1 MNRDMNKTTLSE
13 KIGYGFASLGD
24 AAAYGF
30 ISVFLLFF
38 LTTIAGIPP
47 GIAGTIV
54 AIGAFWNAVFNPIM
68 GYISDRVYTRF
79 GRRRP
84 VILAFS
90 LPLAMSA
97 FLLFTSVDL
106 PPAIKPIYYG
116 IMLMLYWTSYT
127 GFFVPYLALGV
138 DYTSDYN
145 DRTVLRLFGSLFNMI
160 GALFAMV
167 MPTLIVSM
175 FEGMG
180 MTTNQAWSATG
191 LSIGVIAAISILITV
206 FTSKQKDPPCTRPAD
221 LPKEPLG
228 KAIGNIFK
236 EYFSVAQ
243 IDIVRYLIIA
253 SLCGLITFTIMMSDV
268 VYYFT
273 NCKGLTS
280 VEASTCLTLRVLL
293 GLAFIPLT
301 GKLILK
307 TDKRET
313 MIGAYLLGSALL
325 ILIRFVNIPSPVDI
339 LLYMVGL
346 SLCTTIYWQIMPGIF
361 YDVCEYDR
369 IMNGKNRSATIVS
382 FLGLVE
388 ALAAGIGGQVLG
400 WILDFAGYDGSAAVQ
415 TDTALQWIE
424 NCATLVPVAVSL
436 ITCYALYK
444 YPLTKKKYEEMLKGD
459 SMFTLVMGP

>member
-1 MNRDMNKTTLSE
+1 MNKTTISQKTTLSE

-38 LTTIAGIPP
+38 LTTIAGISP

-68 GYISDRVYTRF
+68 GYISDRVYSRF

-90 LPLAMSA
+90 IPLAMSA
-97 FLLFTSVDL
+97 FLLFTNVELADNV
-106 PPAIKPIYYG
+106 KPIYYG

-138 DYTSDYN
+138 DYTSDYD

-160 GALFAMV
+160 GALLANV
-167 MPTLIVSM
+167 MPTFMVSV
-175 FEGMG
+175 FEKFGMS
-180 MTTNQAWSATG
+180 TSQAWSATG
-191 LSIGVIAAISILITV
+191 LIIGVLSALSILITV
-206 FTSKQKDPPCTRPAD
+206 FTSKKKDPPCERPSSMQ
-221 LPKEPLG
+221 KESLG
-228 KAIGNIFK
+228 MALRNIFK
-236 EYFSVAQ
+236 EYLSIAQ

-268 VYYFT
+268 VYFFT
-273 NCKGLTS
+273 YCKGLSS
-280 VEASTCLTLRVLL
+280 VEASSCLILRIIL
-293 GLAFIPLT
+293 GSLFIPLV
-301 GKLILK
+301 GKMIHL

-313 MIGAYLLGSALL
+313 MIGSYLLGSVLL
-325 ILIRFVNIPSPVDI
+325 LVVRFLNIPSPVDI
-339 LLYMVGL
+339 LLYMIGL

-369 IMNGKNRSATIVS
+369 IVNGKNRSATIVS
-382 FLGLVE
+382 FQGLVE

-400 WILDFAGYDGSAAVQ
+400 WILDFAGFDGNAAMQ
-415 TDTALQWIE
+415 TETALLWIE
-424 NCATLVPVAVSL
+424 NSATLIPIAVSL
-436 ITCYALYK
+436 IACYALYK
-444 YPLTKKKYEEMLKGD
+444 YPLTKQKYEELLHIEKAD
-459 SMFTLVMGP
+459 C